1 MENQSS
7 GKRLGDDLHSK
18 SFISKG
24 SYNQQSYLSLM
35 ELKSRHI
42 NKKGP
47 LRSPQISSPN
57 SYNSFSQLRLS
68 ELAETHHWDQLDD
81 FELEELRDGFFDAI
95 YTKPSRKYNDLAEN
109 TLLDIDGGNPPNKSS
124 NLNKVHLE
132 EFYQDL
138 KQRLCRKWVVIIKF
152 FIPFF
157 IAFILCVVRPA
168 GTWIGHKY
176 RYFLP
181 IGVILHHPVRNV
193 GVQFEITLFSLI
205 GITFA
210 LGWSSLA
217 WYISTVTAPTAN
229 HQGGILFQSLTMAL
243 IFSTWLK
250 TYYQRFLYV
259 SLSFGI
265 IIIFTHS
272 VSLVFSKDELPWM
285 VFRDVTLAYTFG
297 ILLSFFTCFLIAPH
311 SGNESLMRHFQ
322 DTLDTSK
329 NVLVGLIN
337 KDTVNDSDE
346 LFSLKKVMIESLNI
360 ELSQSYRD
368 FFNQFSISRFDQD
381 KLEELRNSL
390 TTFYSPLRVMP
401 LQNKL
406 LDSALLTR
414 LYNSLNNTK
423 SDTDSKHNYPDI
435 PFTEFATES
444 ASPNMF
450 TGSCTPAQGGVSG
463 NVTPYSNFFISIMQ
477 KQFGKYVVALIVE
490 MIVSLEALF
499 ESISVYSKYNS
510 GDVNVEET
518 NKKLE
523 EIKIKLKR
531 RINNLDR
538 AYKKFTNSNI
548 FSSDLLSNPDCVVI
562 FVFLRYLRNSAKQ
575 LLTVIDACQS
585 LGEDIHWRIQMPHY
599 PLVKALHRLPRQCAI
614 DEGSDSF
621 LYYYDTKHDV
631 EEIFERVYN
640 SYTSKH
646 AYTKNWNK
654 TDSIRAI
661 DHNDFNLHTTQN
673 KFRFRVWKFSTM
685 MSGDEMKWAL
695 KIVFCV
701 IFLCLPTW
709 LPESYHWYQEFQC
722 WWAALIFHIL
732 VHRKPTGGIKRLMIR
747 LIVSIFCMF
756 WGWAACQAK
765 HFGSPYVICTFAG
778 ILVVPM
784 AINLLLY
791 GNSKTTY
798 AGLISFIV
806 ISLQPYGK
814 GTSNL
819 NTAMIWKNTWITSLS
834 LLIGITVSVCVNWI
848 FWSYKARKEVR
859 LAISSLLSY
868 LSQSYQSVTDRYLY
882 RDLDDQPTHLT
893 MSFGHIREARL
904 TQNIEAIRG
913 LLKRAKLEP
922 NYISNF
928 DSIKYEK
935 LIDSCQFLLEKL
947 IESRISGSY
956 FQIWEQDKNK
966 ETTRALLSLR
976 RDTVASVILVF
987 YILSNCFRSKNKIP
1001 KYLPNTILARKKLFD
1016 YINKLN
1022 KQDEV
1027 QNDKLKIDNLR
1038 KKLFVNKVDGV
1049 GEHKREEEPHV
1060 DDYEKLHWTE
1070 VYGMVFASAFTD
1082 VSEAV
1087 DKLIDRCKDIVGEE
1101 AF

>member
-1 MENQSS
+1 MKN
-7 GKRLGDDLHSK
+7 RLGDDLRSK
-18 SFISKG
+18 SSTSKG

-35 ELKSRHI
+35 DLKSRHV
-42 NKKGP
+42 NMKGSE
-47 LRSPQISSPN
+47 RSPKISSPN
-57 SYNSFSQLRLS
+57 SYSSLSQLRLS

-95 YTKPSRKYNDLAEN
+95 YTKPGRKYNDLGDD
-109 TLLDIDGGNPPNKSS
+109 TFLSMDGSASFNKFL
-124 NLNKVHLE
+124 NLNKIRLQ
-132 EFYQDL
+132 EFFQDL
-138 KQRLCRKWVVIIKF
+138 KQRLRKKWVMVIKF

-157 IAFILCVVRPA
+157 IAFILCVIRPV

-181 IGVILHHPVRNV
+181 IGVIIHHPVRNV
-193 GVQFEITLFSLI
+193 GVQLEITLFSLL

-217 WYISTVTAPTAN
+217 WYISTATGPTAS

-250 TYYQRFLYV
+250 TYYQRFLYI
-259 SLSFGI
+259 SLSFGV

-272 VSLVFSKDELPWM
+272 VSLVFSKEELPWM
-285 VFRDVTLAYTFG
+285 VFRDVALAYSFG
-297 ILLSFFTCFLIAPH
+297 ILLSLFTCFCIAPH
-311 SGNESLMRHFQ
+311 SGNESLMKHYQ
-322 DTLDTSK
+322 DTLETSK
-329 NVLVGLIN
+329 SVLVGLIN
-337 KDTVNDSDE
+337 KDTVNDSE
-346 LFSLKKVMIESLNI
+346 KLFKLKKLMIESLNI
-360 ELSQSYRD
+360 QLSQSYRD
-368 FFNQFSISRFDQD
+368 FFNQLSISRFDQD
-381 KLEELRNSL
+381 KLKELRNSL

-406 LDSALLTR
+406 LDGALLTR
-414 LYNSLNNTK
+414 LYDSLNKTK
-423 SDTDSKHNYPDI
+423 KDTNNYPDI

-450 TGSCTPAQGGVSG
+450 TGSGTPKEGGVSVS
-463 NVTPYSNFFISIMQ
+463 VTPYSNFYVSIMQ

-490 MIVSLEALF
+490 MIVVLEALF
-499 ESISVYSKYNS
+499 EAIFVYSKYSTDDANLT
-510 GDVNVEET
+510 ET
-518 NKKLE
+518 NQSLE
-523 EIKIKLKR
+523 EIKNKLKR
-531 RINNLDR
+531 RINSLDR
-538 AYKKFTNSNI
+538 AYKKFIDSNI
-548 FSSDLLSNPDCVVI
+548 FSSDLASNPDCVVI

-585 LGEDIHWRIQMPHY
+585 LGEDIHWRLQLPHY
-599 PLVKALHRLPRQCAI
+599 PVVKALHRLPRQCAI

-646 AYTKNWNK
+646 AYTKSWNK

-673 KFRFRVWKFSTM
+673 KFRYRMWKFSTM
-685 MSGDEMKWAL
+685 MSGNEMTWTL
-695 KIVFCV
+695 KIVFCI

-709 LPESYHWYQEFQC
+709 LPDSYRWYQEFQC

-732 VHRKPTGGIKRLMIR
+732 VHRKPTGGIKRLVIR
-747 LIVSIFCMF
+747 LVVSILCIF
-756 WGWAACQAK
+756 WGWAACQAR

-778 ILVVPM
+778 ILAVPM
-784 AINLLLY
+784 SINLLLY

-819 NTAMIWKNTWITSLS
+819 NTAMIWKNTWTTGLS
-834 LLIGITVSVCVNWI
+834 LLIGIIVSVCVNWI
-848 FWSYKARKEVR
+848 FWSYRARKEVR
-859 LAISSLLSY
+859 LAVSSLLSY

-882 RDLDDQPTHLT
+882 RDLDDQPTDLT
-893 MSFGHIREARL
+893 MAFGHIREARL

-928 DSIKYEK
+928 NSEKYEK
-935 LIDSCQFLLEKL
+935 LIDSCQLLLEKL

-956 FQIWEQDKNK
+956 FQIWEKDKNT
-966 ETTRALLSLR
+966 EITRALLSLR
-976 RDTVASVILVF
+976 RDTVASVIFVF

-1016 YINKLN
+1016 YINKLDKQEESQNN
-1022 KQDEV
+1022 KSKV
-1027 QNDKLKIDNLR
+1027 DNLR
-1038 KKLFVNKVDGV
+1038 KNLFVNKADLVA
-1049 GEHKREEEPHV
+1049 EHKPEVEPHV